1 MQSARSRGWPSRRP
15 EAELRLLVLAPYF
28 PPHVGG
34 LEGYASELNEA
45 LLGTGEVA
53 AVTVLAPLLPADAAP
68 FEDRG
73 GGYAIVRYPAFE
85 LIPNFPVPKVWKRSF
100 WRALRAADPAAHEV
114 LVSHTRFF
122 LTSTLALLCARAVSR
137 PLLHIEHGSD
147 YVQLDSRPARL
158 AARTYD
164 LTLGRWLLRHA
175 DGVVA
180 ISRAAADFVWRL
192 AAREVPVIYRG
203 IRAEDLQAVPTD
215 ERVERWAGGRTL
227 VTFAGRL
234 IDGKGVSDL
243 LTAVAALAAPECAI
257 CIVGDGPRRAQLEH
271 LARQL
276 GISERT
282 LFLGYLREA
291 EAWSVM
297 RASDVIVNPSY
308 TEGLPT
314 SVLEAALMGKAVLAT
329 DVGGTAEIITVDR
342 GGLLVKPHDVEGLRS
357 ALARLAAD
365 PGLRARLGAS
375 ARAEASG
382 RFAWEASAQSFLA
395 LARALRHAQGADAGH
410 IVAAGEPSSTP
421 SNTDS

>member
-1 MQSARSRGWPSRRP
+1 
-15 EAELRLLVLAPYF
+15 VLAPR
-28 PPHVGG
+28 
-34 LEGYASELNEA
+34 
-45 LLGTGEVA
+45 
-53 AVTVLAPLLPADAAP
+53 LPADGAP

-85 LIPNFPVPKVWKRSF
+85 LIPNFPVPRLWKRSF

-158 AARTYD
+158 AARIYD

-180 ISRAAADFVWRL
+180 ISRAAADFVRRL

-203 IRAEDLQAVPTD
+203 IRAQDLQGVRAD
-215 ERVERWAGGRTL
+215 ERVQGWAGARTL

-234 IDGKGVSDL
+234 IDGKGVADL
-243 LTAVAALAAPECAI
+243 LSAVAALAAPGCAT
-257 CIVGDGPRRAQLEH
+257 CIVGDGPRRAQLEL
-271 LARQL
+271 LAGEL

-282 LFLGYLREA
+282 LFLGYLPEA
-291 EAWSVM
+291 ETWSVM

-314 SVLEAALMGKAVLAT
+314 SVLEAALMGKAVVAT
-329 DVGGTAEIITVDR
+329 DVGGTGEIIGDGR
-342 GGLLVKPHDVEGLRS
+342 GGLLVKPRDIEGLRE

-365 PGLRARLGAS
+365 PGLRATLGAG

-382 RFAWEASAQSFLA
+382 RFAWDASARSFLA
-395 LARALRHAQGADAGH
+395 LARALRRAPGADAGQ
-410 IVAAGEPSSTP
+410 IVAAGEAASTS

>member
-1 MQSARSRGWPSRRP
+1 VPQ
-15 EAELRLLVLAPYF
+15 LRLLVLAPYF

-45 LLGTGEVA
+45 LLATGEVA
-53 AVTVLAPLLPADAAP
+53 AITVLAPRLPADGAP

-85 LIPNFPVPKVWKRSF
+85 LIPNFPVPMLWKRSF

-158 AARTYD
+158 AARIYD

-180 ISRAAADFVWRL
+180 ISRAAADFVRRL

-203 IRAEDLQAVPTD
+203 IRAQDLQGVRAD
-215 ERVERWAGGRTL
+215 ERVQGWAGARTL

-234 IDGKGVSDL
+234 IDGKGVADL
-243 LTAVAALAAPECAI
+243 LSAVAALAAPGCAT
-257 CIVGDGPRRAQLEH
+257 CIVGDGPRRAQLEL
-271 LARQL
+271 LAGEL

-282 LFLGYLREA
+282 LFLGYLPEA
-291 EAWSVM
+291 ETWSVM

-314 SVLEAALMGKAVLAT
+314 SVLEAALMGKAVVAT
-329 DVGGTAEIITVDR
+329 DVGGTGEIIGDGR
-342 GGLLVKPHDVEGLRS
+342 GGLLVKPRDIEGLRE

-365 PGLRARLGAS
+365 PGLRATLGAG

-382 RFAWEASAQSFLA
+382 RFAWDASARSFLA
-395 LARALRHAQGADAGH
+395 LARALRRAPGADAGQ
-410 IVAAGEPSSTP
+410 IVAAGEAASTS